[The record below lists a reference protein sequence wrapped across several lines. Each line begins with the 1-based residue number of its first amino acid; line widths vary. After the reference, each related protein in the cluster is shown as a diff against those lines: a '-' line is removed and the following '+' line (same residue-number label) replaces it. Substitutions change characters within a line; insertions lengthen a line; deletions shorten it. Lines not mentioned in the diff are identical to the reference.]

1 MDLKKYR
8 AMAEKLVAEMT
19 LEEAAGQLT
28 YQAPAIGRL
37 GVPAYNWWNE
47 ALHGVARAGTATVFP
62 QAIALAA
69 SFDPAMLETV
79 ADAIAA
85 EGRAKY
91 NAFAAEDDRTIYKGL
106 TYWSPNVNIFRDP
119 RWGRGQETYGED
131 PYLTAELG
139 KAFVRGLQGKGEHYK
154 AVACA
159 KHFAVHSGP
168 EALRHEFDA
177 AASPKD
183 MAETYL
189 YAFEQLVRA
198 GVGGVMGAYNRLNG
212 EPCCAHTFLQQKLRE
227 WGFEGYF
234 TSDCWAIAD
243 FHEHHK
249 VTRTAPESAALALKN
264 GCDLNCGNVYLQL
277 LIALQEGLV
286 TEEEI
291 RRACVHL
298 MTIRYA
304 LGMGQR
310 TEYDAI
316 GYGEVESKAH
326 LRLARTAAEKAAVL
340 LENDGILPLGKKF
353 GGTIAVIGPAAA
365 SESVLYGNY
374 CGTGSACVTLLEGV
388 RKEFPSAHILYAK
401 GSHLFKDADEDVAA
415 EGDKRS
421 EAVICA
427 KQADVVLLCVGL
439 DATMEGE
446 EGCAPNFGVS
456 GDKKDLNLPPCQ
468 MRLVE
473 AVLAVGKP
481 TVVVQTS
488 GSSIVTGA
496 EGRANA
502 VLQAWYPGERG
513 GEAIARILS
522 GRAEAGGR
530 LPVTFYKS
538 CDDLPAFTDYSM
550 QNRTYT
556 NYAGEPLYAFGHGLS
571 YTSFRVCDAVL
582 KRRSLRVTVEN
593 IGRRSGET
601 VLQVYRKIENPL
613 AERNGRL
620 VGFLR
625 VALKKG
631 ERKCVKV
638 PLSPDWLR
646 LVGEDGEAADWS
658 GLMTLTVSDGGNA
671 EPFVLRCMVADG
683 EEGEKK

>member
-1 MDLKKYR
+1 MELSCYKE
-8 AMAEKLVAEMT
+8 MAESLVAQMT
-19 LEEAAGQLT
+19 LEEAAGQLC
-28 YQAPAIGRL
+28 YQAPAIERL
-37 GVPAYNWWNE
+37 GVPSFNWWNE
-47 ALHGVARAGTATVFP
+47 ALHGVARAGCATVFP

-69 SFDPAMLETV
+69 SFSPALVHTI
-79 ADAIAA
+79 ADVIAT

-91 NAFAAEDDRTIYKGL
+91 NAFVREEDRTIYKGL

-139 KAFVRGLQGKGEHYK
+139 KAFVNGLQGEGDVYK

-183 MAETYL
+183 MEETYL

-212 EPCCAHTFLQQKLRE
+212 EPCCASTFLQEKLRE

-249 VTRTAPESAALALKN
+249 VTKTAPESAALALKN

-277 LIALQEGLV
+277 LVALAEGLV
-286 TEEEI
+286 TEEDI
-291 RRACVHL
+291 RRACVRL

-304 LGMGQR
+304 LGMGQK
-310 TEYDAI
+310 TVYDKT
-316 GYGEVESKAH
+316 GYEEVESKAH
-326 LRLARTAAEKAAVL
+326 LRLARLAAEKSAVL
-340 LENDGILPLGKKF
+340 LENDGILPLGKMRGK
-353 GGTIAVIGPAAA
+353 TIAVIGPAAA
-365 SESVLYGNY
+365 SKSVLYGNY
-374 CGTGSACVTLLEGV
+374 CGTGSACVTLLEGI
-388 RKEFPSAHILYAK
+388 RKEFAEARILYAK

-415 EGDKRS
+415 AGDKLS

-439 DATMEGE
+439 DATIEGE
-446 EGCAPNFGVS
+446 EGCAPNFGES
-456 GDKKDLNLPPCQ
+456 GDKRDLRLPPCQ
-468 MRLVE
+468 RLLVD

-481 TVVVQTS
+481 TIVVQTS

-496 EGRANA
+496 EGHANA
-502 VLQAWYPGERG
+502 VLHVWYPGERG
-513 GEAIARILS
+513 GEAVARILR
-522 GRAEAGGR
+522 GKAEPGGK
-530 LPVTFYKS
+530 LPVTFYRS

-556 NYAGEPLYAFGHGLS
+556 NYVGEPLYAFGHGLG
-571 YTSFRVCDAVL
+571 YTKFRICSAEIKKHGVRVVL
-582 KRRSLRVTVEN
+582 EN
-593 IGRRSGET
+593 VGDRNGET
-601 VLQVYRKIENPL
+601 VLQIYRKIEHPL
-613 AERNGRL
+613 AERNRRL
-620 VGFLR
+620 VGVLR
-625 VALKKG
+625 VSLRKG
-631 ERKCVKV
+631 ERKSFKI
-638 PLSPDWLR
+638 PFAPFWR
-646 LVGEDGEAADWS
+646 TLVDEDGRRFAYD
-658 GLMTLTVSDGGNA
+658 GLVALTVTDGGTCA
-671 EPFVLRCMVADG
+671 PIVLSDQAL
-683 EEGEKK
+683 K